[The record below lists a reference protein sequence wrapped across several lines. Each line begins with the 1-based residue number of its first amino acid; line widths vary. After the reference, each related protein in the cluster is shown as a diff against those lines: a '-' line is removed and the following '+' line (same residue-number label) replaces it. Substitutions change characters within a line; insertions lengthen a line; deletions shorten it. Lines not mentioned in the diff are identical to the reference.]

1 MESSVDL
8 AKKKIYQAPTL
19 LRYGSLTEMTTASSQ
34 KGTKD
39 GQKGMAASKTA

>member
-8 AKKKIYQAPTL
+8 AKKKVYQAPTL

-39 GQKGMAASKTA
+39 GLKGNASKTG

>member
-8 AKKKIYQAPTL
+8 GKKKIYQAPTL
-19 LRYGSLTEMTTASSQ
+19 LRYGSLTGMTTASSQ

-39 GQKGMAASKTA
+39 GQKGNASKTG

>member
-8 AKKKIYQAPTL
+8 ANKKVYQTPTL

-34 KGTKD
+34 KGTRD
-39 GQKGMAASKTA
+39 GQKGNQSKTG